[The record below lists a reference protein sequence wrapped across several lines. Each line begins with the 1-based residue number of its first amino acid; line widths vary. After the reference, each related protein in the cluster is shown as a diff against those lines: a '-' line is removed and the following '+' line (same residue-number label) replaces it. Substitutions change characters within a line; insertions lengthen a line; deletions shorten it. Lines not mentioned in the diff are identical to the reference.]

1 MLKVVCDNCKI
12 EIVIPDKYNAPFIQ
26 CPDCGSIQKLKS
38 EEIPNK
44 EPRFKLLD
52 EKGRQRAA
60 NHFVSEE
67 YKEEIP
73 KKAPTPKVVLP
84 KSAPKPVFKIESNLK
99 NSVVDQKKLLL
110 DSMGEDGLN
119 KAFIYVSKYIFIPL
133 EKYRKNSKTKAIRL
147 LMKEK
152 YPVELATKAIE
163 FAEKAPETLELAK
176 KNKLIL
182 IIAVISVIIIVLLVL
197 ILL

>member
-1 MLKVVCDNCKI
+1 MIKVVCDNCKI
-12 EIVIPDKYNAPFIQ
+12 EIVIPDNYNAPFIQ
-26 CPDCGSIQKLKS
+26 CPDCGSIQKLKN

-44 EPRFKLLD
+44 EPKYKILD

-60 NHFVSEE
+60 NHYVSEE
-67 YKEEIP
+67 YKEEIL
-73 KKAPTPKVVLP
+73 KKAPKVVLP
-84 KSAPKPVFKIESNLK
+84 KPEPKPLFKIDSNLK

-119 KAFIYVSKYIFIPL
+119 KAYIYASKYIFFPS

-147 LMKEK
+147 LMREK

-163 FAEKAPETLELAK
+163 FAERAPETLELAK
-176 KNKLIL
+176 KNKLII
-182 IIAVISVIIIVLLVL
+182 IIAAISVIIIILLAL